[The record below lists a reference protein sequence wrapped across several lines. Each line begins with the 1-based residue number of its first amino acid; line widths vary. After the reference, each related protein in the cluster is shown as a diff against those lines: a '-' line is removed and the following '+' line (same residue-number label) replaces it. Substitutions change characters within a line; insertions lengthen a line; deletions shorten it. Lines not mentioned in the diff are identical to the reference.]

1 VSNRRWLSW
10 SITAALA
17 VFVALSLIRSA
28 PPDEDRARAIGE
40 RIRCPVCQ
48 GESIAESPADTARA
62 MMDLVRERIAQGRS
76 DGEIIDE
83 LVGSYGGSVL
93 LDPPLRGPTL
103 WLWLLPLAAVTAGAW
118 LLAARFRTGTE
129 APLPAPARGYQR
141 ATVGGLILIG
151 AAAVT
156 LALLAEGRQS
166 PGSGFETIDPESISN
181 ETLEAV
187 IASNLDDPDIVGMR
201 LALAN
206 RYFEAG
212 DYRAAFPHYEA
223 VIEGEPTPAQAASA
237 LTRLGWMVFDG
248 NGEVE
253 VALDLL
259 DQALA
264 AAPADPFA
272 TYLKARVLWCGRS
285 DNQGA
290 VALLNQV
297 LGQASLDPE
306 VRTRVAADLDA
317 AGAGETCP

>member
-1 VSNRRWLSW
+1 LSW
-10 SITAALA
+10 SVTAALGL
-17 VFVALSLIRSA
+17 FVAISLIQSA

-48 GESIAESPADTARA
+48 GESIAESPSDAARA

-103 WLWLLPLAAVTAGAW
+103 WLWLLPLGAVAAGAW
-118 LLAARFRTGTE
+118 LLAARFRAGSTS
-129 APLPAPARGYQR
+129 PSPAPARGYPR

-156 LALLAEGRQS
+156 LALLAQGRQS
-166 PGSGFETIDPESISN
+166 PGSGPAPIDPESISN

-187 IASNLDDPDIVGMR
+187 IAANPDNPDILGMR

-223 VIEGEPTPAQAASA
+223 VIEGEPTPAQAVAA

-264 AAPADPFA
+264 AAPDDPLA
-272 TYLKARVLWCGRS
+272 TYLKARVLWCGQS

-297 LGQASLDPE
+297 LGQDRLDPE
-306 VRTRVAADLDA
+306 VRSRVAADLEA
-317 AGAGETCP
+317 AGAGEACG